1 MEIIHH
7 AQTLREK
14 IAQLRAA
21 NKRIALVPTMG
32 NLHAGHLSLV
42 EQAKQ
47 AADVV
52 VTSIFVN
59 PTQFGVNED
68 FDRYPRTLEQDALLL
83 KQAGNH
89 IIFAP
94 DVKTMYPNGMPPLIE
109 VHAPLLDSLLCGASR
124 PGHFTGVATI
134 VSKLFNLVMPDVAI
148 FGEKDF
154 QQLLVI
160 RQLVSELAFPIEII
174 GAPILREQN
183 GLAMSSRNQ
192 YLTDEQREW
201 AGKIYQQLC
210 ISKHWLLTEPDP
222 LGGMTL
228 HCQQAAE
235 TLDRLGFQTDYYEVR
250 RQSDLQLPQAEDKSL
265 VILVAAKLG
274 ETRLIDNL
282 VVNYT
287 I

>member
-1 MEIIHH
+1 MMEIIHQ

-14 IAQLRAA
+14 IIQLRKQ

-42 EQAKQ
+42 EQVKQ
-47 AADVV
+47 KADVV

-68 FDRYPRTLEQDALLL
+68 FDRYPRTLEQDAQLL
-83 KQAGNH
+83 KQAGNT
-89 IIFAP
+89 IVFAP

-124 PGHFTGVATI
+124 PGHFTGVATV

-160 RQLVSELAFPIEII
+160 RRLVSELAFPIEII
-174 GAPILREQN
+174 GAPIMREAN

-192 YLTDEQREW
+192 YLTAEQREL

-210 ISKHWLLTEPDP
+210 ASKNWLLVEKNNTAEKIAA
-222 LGGMTL
+222 

-235 TLDRLGFQTDYYEVR
+235 QLNQLGFQTDYYEIR
-250 RQSDLQLPQAEDKSL
+250 RQSDLQLPQAEDKEL

-274 ETRLIDNL
+274 NTRLIDNL
-282 VVNYT
+282 VL
-287 I
+287 